1 MLILG
6 SKSPRRKEI
15 LTLAQIPFK
24 VIVSDALED
33 SNNSDPV
40 EFVKENAYK
49 KAMSITNKNTDD
61 IILCCDTI
69 VYIDNRILGK
79 PKNKE
84 EAYEMIKT
92 IEGRDHL
99 VCSGVYLGNKDSY
112 DLFTVTTKVTVS
124 SMTEVE
130 IQEYINTTEPYDKAG
145 AYAIQGI
152 FSKYIEKI
160 DGDYYNVMGLPLN
173 EINKR
178 MKKYKKL

>member
-69 VYIDNRILGK
+69 VYIDN
-79 PKNKE
+79 
-84 EAYEMIKT
+84 
-92 IEGRDHL
+92 
-99 VCSGVYLGNKDSY
+99 
-112 DLFTVTTKVTVS
+112 
-124 SMTEVE
+124 
-130 IQEYINTTEPYDKAG
+130 
-145 AYAIQGI
+145 
-152 FSKYIEKI
+152 KI
-160 DGDYYNVMGLPLN
+160 S
-173 EINKR
+173 
-178 MKKYKKL
+178 